1 MYLLPNFAWRN
12 FAAMGKNS
20 TIINAAEAAK
30 ILHISVRAVQHRITS
45 GTLPAQKLPGKTGA
59 YILDRETVE
68 AIAAKEKAA

>member
-1 MYLLPNFAWRN
+1 MQ
-12 FAAMGKNS
+12 KS
-20 TIINAAEAAK
+20 SDIISAAEAAK

-68 AIAAKEKAA
+68 ALASKENAA